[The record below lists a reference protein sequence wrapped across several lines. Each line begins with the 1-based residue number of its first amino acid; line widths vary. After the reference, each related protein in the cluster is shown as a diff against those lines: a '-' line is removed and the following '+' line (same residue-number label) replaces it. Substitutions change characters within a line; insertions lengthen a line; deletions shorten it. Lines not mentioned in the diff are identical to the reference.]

1 MTFIETLEQ
10 VVGQSA
16 NKHYHEMQQGDVVS
30 TEADMTDF
38 NRTLMAPYL
47 ILTYQMAYNRYIA
60 GIILI

>member
-38 NRTLMAPYL
+38 NRTFGSYL